1 MNIKIKNTQSVWLI
15 LIILLLIVSCREV
28 EVIPNKDI
36 QEWTFETHSDL
47 NGVNYDVVFPKD
59 IVNRIDIVFSP
70 SEYKTIRS
78 NLAKLITEAD
88 GPNDLTDNKPIYS
101 PCDLYFNGTE
111 WYHVGIRYKGNSS
124 LYGANNNGN
133 EKLPLRLKF
142 DAFEDEYPEIKNQR
156 FYGFQH
162 LSLGSNYNDPSF
174 MREKIA
180 TELFR
185 DFGVPAVKTA
195 FYEVYVDEGTGT
207 PVYNGLYT
215 LDEVVFDT
223 MLNSVFGSN
232 TGNCYKPNGSGSM
245 FSLNEFT
252 LSDFEKKTNEEIAD
266 FSDIEELYEVLHSP
280 LRTSDVEAW
289 KANLERVF
297 DVQGFLKYLAVNN
310 TIQNWDTYGN
320 MRHNYYLYHDPAD
333 GLIKWIVW
341 DNNEAFQGGAAQ
353 LQAVSLSMSEV
364 SSDWPLISFLIDVD
378 SYEQDYKAYLRDFV
392 ENYYNPARMEIIF
405 DNYYNL
411 ILSGVTSETSKY
423 TSLFAGSDDFETAV
437 KKMKEFCV
445 SRNEAIMLYLN

>member
-28 EVIPNKDI
+28 EVVPNKDI

-47 NGVNYDVVFPKD
+47 KGVNYDVVFPQD

-232 TGNCYKPNGSGSM
+232 TGNCYKPNGGGSM